1 MFDILIIDK
10 SKKTSFMKVMNID
23 NLYKKIGLKTEEGFL
38 KHCEWNISISN
49 YPQLYINF
57 YGKKIGKA
65 NNENKFNFPP
75 PLDKE
80 IFFGK
85 CVLVAYTKINKEVQY
100 ISLNE
105 ELWNNIY
112 LNLSSLNDSIVDIP
126 KSKKIF
132 LKNDDLHLS
141 SSDTD
146 DESETSEDEEDEE
159 VFEDE
164 ELIEDPKEENIEKIY
179 VNHEI
184 ELIEENYLSSSEDE
198 DDEDEDDKDEDDED
212 EDEDDED
219 DEDDMEIDYDDGDE
233 VEYDIECEN
242 KVEETNITMKI
253 N

>member
-10 SKKTSFMKVMNID
+10 SKKTSFMKVMNIE
-23 NLYKKIGLKTEEGFL
+23 NLYKKIGLKSEEGFL

-85 CVLVAYTKINKEVQY
+85 CILVAYTKNNKEVQY

-112 LNLSSLNDSIVDIP
+112 LNLSSINDSIVDIP

-198 DDEDEDDKDEDDED
+198 DEDVEEEEEDDED
-212 EDEDDED
+212 EDEGE
-219 DEDDMEIDYDDGDE
+219 DEDDMEYDDDDGDE
-233 VEYDIECEN
+233 VECDIECDI
-242 KVEETNITMKI
+242 VEKTNISMKI